1 MNIKMRLGGDYSPQC
16 LSFRK
21 RSVRSHYIPI
31 RFAFELIV
39 FRRKIE
45 SVLSVFGLKFMCI
58 EFYVA
63 CHNYRGRNPNGYQNS
78 DLISSMVRFK
88 Q

>member
-31 RFAFELIV
+31 RFVFELIV

-45 SVLSVFGLKFMCI
+45 SVLSVFG
-58 EFYVA
+58 
-63 CHNYRGRNPNGYQNS
+63 
-78 DLISSMVRFK
+78 
-88 Q
+88 